1 MNIILKLLDPIY
13 VKNFFTKE
21 LLPRVPEMVEIKNV
35 SVEPIKKNIWR
46 TTYHVVF
53 RFITTFIN
61 EAGQEE
67 IWPIYCTAHSSE
79 PRESVHEALNFLWQA
94 NFSQGGLTV
103 PRPLF
108 YSPEFRAAF
117 YRGMEGK
124 LLYHSIKEKNFSEI
138 EAGITKS
145 AAWFA
150 KLHSLPTKNVKNFN
164 PQNSRIA
171 TAVPGREQI
180 LKKTGALYPEYLKIY
195 ERLYHLFTLREDSFL
210 DSSER
215 LWLTH
220 GDAHPENV
228 VLTADHKLAM
238 IDFTD
243 LCLSDFAR
251 DLGTFLQQLD
261 YMAKHKTNDLVYTEK
276 IKKLFLNSYLEFAKI
291 KMDES
296 LEARINNYYF
306 WTALRTAS
314 FFLFKHD
321 AQPESA
327 RPLLEMICNKL
338 NINLNK

>member
-1 MNIILKLLDPIY
+1 MNIILQLLDPEY
-13 VKNFFTKE
+13 VKKLFTEK
-21 LLPRVPEMVEIKNV
+21 LLPLAPDMVEIKHV
-35 SVEPIKKNIWR
+35 LVEPVKKNIWN

-53 RFITTFIN
+53 RFITTFTKQT
-61 EAGQEE
+61 GGEE
-67 IWPIYCTAHSSE
+67 TWQIYATAHSSE
-79 PRESVHEALNFLWQA
+79 PRESVHEALNYLWQS
-94 NFSQGGLTV
+94 NFSQGGLSV

-117 YRGMEGK
+117 YRGVEGK
-124 LLYHSIKEKNFSEI
+124 LLYKSIKENNFAEI
-138 EAGITKS
+138 ESGVAKT

-150 KLHSLPTKNVKNFN
+150 KLHALPTKNVKNFN
-164 PQNSRIA
+164 PHNSRIA
-171 TAVPGREQI
+171 TVVPGREHI
-180 LKKTGALYPEYLKIY
+180 LKKTGELYPEFLSIY

-210 DSSER
+210 DTSER
-215 LWLTH
+215 LWLVH

-228 VLTADHKLAM
+228 IMTADHKLVM
-238 IDFTD
+238 VDFTD

-276 IKKLFLNSYLEFAKI
+276 IKKLFLNSYLEFAKV

-296 LEARINNYYF
+296 LEARINNYYY

-327 RPLLEMICNKL
+327 RPLLTMICEKL
-338 NINLNK
+338 NVKIN

>member
-1 MNIILKLLDPIY
+1 MNIILQLLDPDY
-13 VKNFFTKE
+13 VKKLFIKE
-21 LLPRVPEMVEIKNV
+21 LLPRVPEILEIKKV
-35 SVEPIKKNIWR
+35 LIEPIKKNVWN

-53 RFITTFIN
+53 RFITTFVN
-61 EAGQEE
+61 DAGKEE

-79 PRESVHEALNFLWQA
+79 PRESVHEALNFLMQQ

-108 YSPEFRAAF
+108 YSSEFRAAF
-117 YRGMEGK
+117 YRGVEGK
-124 LLYHSIKEKNFSEI
+124 LLYKSIKEKNFTEI
-138 EAGITKS
+138 ESGVTKA
-145 AAWFA
+145 AAWFS

-164 PQNSRIA
+164 PLNNRIA
-171 TAVPGREQI
+171 TVVPGREHI
-180 LKKTGALYPEYLKIY
+180 LAKTAELYPEYLKIY

-215 LWLTH
+215 LWLVH

-228 VLTADHKLAM
+228 IMTTDHKLAM

-261 YMAKHKTNDLVYTEK
+261 YMAKHKTDDPVYTEK
-276 IKKLFLNSYLEFAKI
+276 IKKLFLNSYLESAKI

-296 LEARINNYYF
+296 LEARINNYYL
-306 WTALRTAS
+306 WTTLRTAS

-327 RPLLEMICNKL
+327 RPLLTMICEKL
-338 NINLNK
+338 NVKIN